1 MNPSPLHT
9 PTSKRHSQ
17 PPVFL
22 PVYSYL
28 HSKHGQFI
36 PLITPTKSWSLSN
49 YTIHHTPTKPFA
61 PSEIKYNSLCH
72 NYLIN
77 YLLQPQL
84 TMSTYLL
91 TPAKPSNAFVV
102 SQIVLITM
110 EVMTSSRM
118 TKPDFYKP
126 NSTETTSTKPSLLP
140 SLPTPSHLLVGTD
153 AVTSAPL
160 YSSPPTAYLI
170 INPYAPILPPQSP
183 QPPLLTLKLMELQ
196 KRLRKN
202 STLYV
207 PHHGTTNLPL
217 SSQQHLMPPQKPFS
231 NKSPH
236 GS

>member
-1 MNPSPLHT
+1 M
-9 PTSKRHSQ
+9 
-17 PPVFL
+17 
-22 PVYSYL
+22 
-28 HSKHGQFI
+28 
-36 PLITPTKSWSLSN
+36 
-49 YTIHHTPTKPFA
+49 IHHTPPKPFV

-91 TPAKPSNAFVV
+91 IPVRPSNDFVI
-102 SQIVLITM
+102 SQTVLITM

-126 NSTETTSTKPSLLP
+126 NSTETTSTKTYSLP
-140 SLPTPSHLLVGTD
+140 SLPTHSHLLVGTD

-160 YSSPPTAYLI
+160 YSSPPMVYPI
-170 INPYAPILPPQSP
+170 ISPYAPISPPQSP
-183 QPPLLTLKLMELQ
+183 QPPHLPLKLMKLQ
-196 KRLRKN
+196 IRLKKN
-202 STLYV
+202 YTFYV
-207 PHHGTTNLPL
+207 PHHGTTNLPP